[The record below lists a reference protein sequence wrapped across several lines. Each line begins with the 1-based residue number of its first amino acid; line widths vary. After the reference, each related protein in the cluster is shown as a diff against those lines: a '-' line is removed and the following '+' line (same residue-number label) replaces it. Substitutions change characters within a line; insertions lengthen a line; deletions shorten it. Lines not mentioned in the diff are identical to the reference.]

1 MVSQSAS
8 LSHLCQCFRG
18 AMPKHIDWMSLIG
31 LANQTL
37 TAPALQDV
45 VERYPDAIPHDVS
58 RYINEIVARNLVR
71 NDRLAAQLMEA
82 LVALNTNGITPV
94 LLKGSAILATSPRKQ
109 VGRRLISDLD
119 LLVSPDET
127 RSAFECLLRLGYR
140 VHYAAPDGAAKW
152 YADLERPGD
161 VGMIDLQQSP
171 PGHRFFY
178 SAAGDIRQHCQR
190 LSLERGSAYIPS
202 ATYHA
207 LALIIHDQFQD
218 ADYWVGKIDLR
229 HLLDLRELANSP
241 DGIDW
246 KHLASLT
253 PGKLAKNAIETQ
265 LVTLNALLGVDVP
278 HGMRTRLMPR
288 LQHWR
293 RTLRA
298 RMPALRHA
306 FFLLLLFDY
315 GNYRAEVGLE
325 ERMAKHLKPE
335 ARILP
340 RMETA
345 RFLLDLSREQRVG
358 KV

>member
-1 MVSQSAS
+1 MASQGAS
-8 LSHLCQCFRG
+8 LPHLCQCFRG
-18 AMPKHIDWMSLIG
+18 TLPKDIDWMSLIG

-37 TAPALQDV
+37 TAPALQEV
-45 VERYPDAIPHDVS
+45 VERFPDAIPHDVS
-58 RYINEIVARNLVR
+58 RYISEIVQRNLMR
-71 NDRLAAQLMEA
+71 NDRLASQLMEA
-82 LVALNTNGITPV
+82 LEALNTSGITPV
-94 LLKGSAILATSPRKQ
+94 LLKGSAMLATAPRVN

-127 RSAFECLLRLGYR
+127 RSAFDCLLRLGYR
-140 VHYAAPDGAAKW
+140 PHYTAPDGATKW

-178 SAAGDIRQHCQR
+178 SAAGDVRQHCQL
-190 LSLERGSAYIPS
+190 LSFAHGAAYIPS

-218 ADYWVGKIDLR
+218 SDYWVGNVDLR
-229 HLLDLRELANSP
+229 HLLDLRDLANSP

-246 KHLASLT
+246 KHLASMT
-253 PGKLAKNAIETQ
+253 PGKLARNAIETQ

-278 HGMRTRLMPR
+278 YSMRSRLMPR
-288 LQHWR
+288 LQYWR
-293 RTLRA
+293 RMLRA

-306 FFLLLLFDY
+306 FFLLTLFDY
-315 GNYRAEVGLE
+315 GNYRAEAGLE
-325 ERMAKHLKPE
+325 ERMARHLKPG
-335 ARILP
+335 ARLLP

-345 RFLLDLSREQRVG
+345 RFLLSLSQEQRVG